1 MASSEKVLTK
11 SIAMEKDAGDPS
23 TLHEQDSFVVVDGGQ
38 HSIEENQ
45 LLRKI
50 DRWLVLYLP
59 LYSALELMTIMQD
72 HALVDDFIPTSVS

>member
-1 MASSEKVLTK
+1 
-11 SIAMEKDAGDPS
+11 MEKDAGDLS
-23 TLHEQDSFVVVDGGQ
+23 SLHGQDSFVVVDGGQ